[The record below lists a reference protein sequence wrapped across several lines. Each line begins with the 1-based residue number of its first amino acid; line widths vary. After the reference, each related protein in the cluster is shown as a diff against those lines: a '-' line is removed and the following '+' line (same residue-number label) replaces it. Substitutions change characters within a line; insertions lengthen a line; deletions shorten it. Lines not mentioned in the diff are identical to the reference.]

1 MKAIPRSGWISHG
14 IVLQDVESVA
24 DHSYSTCALALLL
37 ADLELKRGRNVDVER
52 VLRMALIHDLPE
64 SLTFDI
70 SKEYLK
76 YLGKRGDAMKRELDR
91 SAWKHITN
99 GLRDPTLQRTYTGLQ
114 KEFEEERTFESQMV
128 RAADRLDILLQ
139 IIAYRRRGYDN
150 FMLEDIWSETNKKLR
165 SSRIAS
171 ARNLRITLLREAKE
185 LAARKV
191 R

>member
-1 MKAIPRSGWISHG
+1 MP
-14 IVLQDVESVA
+14 
-24 DHSYSTCALALLL
+24 LALLL

-76 YLGKRGDAMKRELDR
+76 YLGKRGDAMKRKLDR

-128 RAADRLDILLQ
+128 PHCGQIGHIATNHRVSEKRL
-139 IIAYRRRGYDN
+139 R
-150 FMLEDIWSETNKKLR
+150 
-165 SSRIAS
+165 
-171 ARNLRITLLREAKE
+171 
-185 LAARKV
+185 
-191 R
+191 